1 MSRTITRWISGT
13 CLLLFFLT
21 DGQCCSQKNQRL
33 RSSFKLNQT
42 FGRFD
47 LGTAF
52 SLSLITRNYAEL
64 EYFDTSA
71 TAVSSCSSIEITRLC
86 YLFGSLAF
94 RGKLFSFF
102 SVFSFLISNTRW
114 LQRGIND
121 VAHGFFLFSSRS
133 DRSDNAYSFLP
144 LRWPFFSLKANRRKS
159 WKFGFRFA
167 ILHSNRIIS
176 L

>member
-13 CLLLFFLT
+13 CLLLLFLT

-86 YLFGSLAF
+86 YLLGSLPF

-102 SVFSFLISNTRW
+102 PIF
-114 LQRGIND
+114 
-121 VAHGFFLFSSRS
+121 FFLDIEHETVAEGYKR
-133 DRSDNAYSFLP
+133 RCACFL
-144 LRWPFFSLKANRRKS
+144 LFLV
-159 WKFGFRFA
+159 A
-167 ILHSNRIIS
+167 IQSIR
-176 L
+176 